1 MASESRPPNKGQLAP
16 KLPGLT
22 TYITGHKSSNGTTTI
37 QERRP
42 AVWQSLDNNN
52 LAFNVAYTTSEF
64 PASLNKD
71 EDLVKH
77 DEVLSSGRLG
87 LVRPNG
93 TVLRF
98 VDFAPESESTMHR
111 TRSLDYGIV
120 LDGAIELILDSGET
134 QSLYRGDCAIQR
146 GTNHAWRNPQK
157 TEWTRMVFI
166 LQDCQPLEIG
176 GQVLKED
183 LGRSAGDILPSGN
196 D

>member
-1 MASESRPPNKGQLAP
+1 
-16 KLPGLT
+16 
-22 TYITGHKSSNGTTTI
+22 
-37 QERRP
+37 
-42 AVWQSLDNNN
+42 
-52 LAFNVAYTTSEF
+52 
-64 PASLNKD
+64 
-71 EDLVKH
+71 
-77 DEVLSSGRLG
+77 
-87 LVRPNG
+87 
-93 TVLRF
+93 
-98 VDFAPESESTMHR
+98 MHR

-120 LDGAIELILDSGET
+120 LDGVIELILDSGET

-157 TEWTRMVFI
+157 SEWTRMVFI